1 LKAKLHP
8 PPSLDLVR
16 INLVNYLNMAE
27 HDEDLVDYEDEYDQV
42 AQSEKTAPSDNKE
55 VKK

>member
-8 PPSLDLVR
+8 PPSLYLVR